1 MNHIKEHWD
10 CSAIASEVTLH
21 YISEKNPEEHIVI
34 TSPEDAAGLLWEIF
48 PKEQIELK
56 ERFCLILLD
65 NAKHC
70 LGWSVTSVGGKTATI
85 VDTSEVVTI
94 ALLGAA
100 HSIIICHNHPSGKLR
115 PSTADLNLTRKLTRA
130 LSYLGIT
137 LDDHIILNKNSFYSF
152 KAHGDLSHV

>member
-1 MNHIKEHWD
+1 MNHIKENWD
-10 CSAIASEVTLH
+10 CRAIASEVTLH
-21 YISEKNPEEHIVI
+21 YISEKKPKNKISI
-34 TSPEDAAGLLWEIF
+34 TSPEEAAGLLWDIF
-48 PKEQIELK
+48 PKEQMELK

-70 LGWSVTSVGGKTATI
+70 LGWSVTSIGGKTATV

-100 HSIIICHNHPSGKLR
+100 QSVIISHNHPSGVLR
-115 PSTADLNLTRKLTRA
+115 PSMADLNLTRKLTRA

-137 LDDHIILNKNSFYSF
+137 LEDHIILNKNSFYSF